1 MNTSKRKFNALLNSL
16 GNRSTTSLSS
26 KSPEINNRSVTN
38 LASELET
45 DSQIKKRRT
54 GRPVSAIGQNQL
66 RSTSSIIS
74 SETDNMAHKKSASI
88 ASGQL
93 VTLEVP
99 KYAPWDR
106 AAFLER
112 LRTFSNITDWT
123 PKPAKVNE
131 VEWAKRGWVNKKWE
145 RVRCELCNI
154 EILVKLNIKEVDGK
168 EERVLNPWDM
178 GIITPKKRRL
188 VHLLTIF

>member
-1 MNTSKRKFNALLNSL
+1 
-16 GNRSTTSLSS
+16 
-26 KSPEINNRSVTN
+26 
-38 LASELET
+38 
-45 DSQIKKRRT
+45 
-54 GRPVSAIGQNQL
+54 
-66 RSTSSIIS
+66 
-74 SETDNMAHKKSASI
+74 MAHKKSVSDAV
-88 ASGQL
+88 GQPVAL
-93 VTLEVP
+93 DAP

-112 LRTFSNITDWT
+112 LKTFSSITDWT

-154 EILVKLNIKEVDGK
+154 EILVKLNVKEIDGK

-178 GIITPKKRRL
+178 GMITQDKRRFH
-188 VHLLTIF
+188 VLTLY

>member
-1 MNTSKRKFNALLNSL
+1 MNTPKRKFNALLNSL

-26 KSPEINNRSVTN
+26 KSPEINNGSVTN
-38 LASELET
+38 FASELET
-45 DSQIKKRRT
+45 DSLVKKRRT
-54 GRPVSAIGQNQL
+54 GRPVSAVGQNLL
-66 RSTSSIIS
+66 RSTSSIIAS
-74 SETDNMAHKKSASI
+74 TTDSIVHKKSASV
-88 ASGQL
+88 ASGQP
-93 VTLEVP
+93 VTLEAP

-154 EILVKLNIKEVDGK
+154 EILVKLNIREVDGK

-178 GIITPKKRRL
+178 GTIIPVKRL
-188 VHLLTIF
+188 IPLLTFS